1 LNKVVILTD
10 STADLSRMYTI
21 QEDVHVIPLFIRFED
36 EVYKDGIDISV
47 DELFNKVDEKKEVAR
62 STGLRSGDFHN
73 AFNKYIKRGYDILY
87 IGIGS
92 NLSSTI
98 QSALIAKQELEAKN
112 IYIVDSKSISAGLG
126 LLVMHAVE
134 LRKQGLDAQKMKKK
148 LDELVPRLHFYY
160 VLSDLDLLYQTSRI
174 TPFKLKIARIVKLKP
189 IVTMVNDRV
198 EMITKS
204 FGSIEHGVHQLIHFI
219 EKKNKHQDIMKMMIT
234 HSLSEEIADI
244 SYTLVQKH
252 LQLDK
257 LYMNT
262 LGCVLAASAGRN
274 AFGVAYL
281 LKETPRKD

>member
-1 LNKVVILTD
+1 MNKVVILTD

-21 QEDVHVIPLFIRFED
+21 EQDVSVIPLFIRFED
-36 EVYKDGIDISV
+36 EVYKDGVDISIG
-47 DELFNKVDEKKEVAR
+47 ELFTKVDEKKEVAR

-112 IYIVDSKSISAGLG
+112 IYIVDSKSVSAGLG

-174 TPFKLKIARIVKLKP
+174 TPFKLKLAKLTHLKP

-198 EMITKS
+198 EMIYRS
-204 FGSIEHGVHQLIHFI
+204 FGSIEHGVHKMMYFI
-219 EKKNKHQDIMKMMIT
+219 EKKKKHQHFMKMMIT
-234 HSLSEEIADI
+234 HSLPDEQADTCYEYI
-244 SYTLVQKH
+244 QKH
-252 LQLDK
+252 LKLEK
-257 LYMNT
+257 LYMNP
-262 LGCVLAASAGRN
+262 LGCVLGASAGRN